1 MMKIMDSK
9 SVVTGKAIP
18 IARDDVDTDQI
29 IPAQFLRLLTKKGL
43 GKYLFYR
50 WRYDEDGTPR
60 VGFVLDDPKF
70 KGASIIL
77 AGRNFGVGS
86 SRENAVWS
94 LMDYGIKCVI
104 APSFGDIFY
113 NNAAK
118 NYLVCVKLPAD
129 VISMLQRRAEDG
141 ALVLKVDLSG
151 QVMSSDDGFSA
162 KFEMESAVIKKLT
175 ERKDDLEIT
184 QEWKEEISK
193 FEERRKSFMNKNSGK
208 TLFETQD
215 PRT

>member
-1 MMKIMDSK
+1 MKIMDSNT
-9 SVVTGKAIP
+9 VVTGKAVP

-43 GKYLFYR
+43 GRYLFYR

-60 VGFVLDDPKF
+60 EGFVLDDPKF

-94 LMDYGIKCVI
+94 LIDFGIKCVI

-113 NNAAK
+113 NNSAK
-118 NYLVCVKLPAD
+118 NYLVCAKLPAES
-129 VISMLQRRAEDG
+129 ILQLQRKAEDG
-141 ALVLKVDLSG
+141 NLTLNIDLVRQEVISG
-151 QVMSSDDGFSA
+151 DGF
-162 KFEMESAVIKKLT
+162 KVGFEMEPAVLRKLT
-175 ERKDDLEIT
+175 ERKDDLQIT
-184 QEWKEEISK
+184 ESWKEEISNYEK
-193 FEERRKSFMNKNSGK
+193 GRKNFVNEGART
-208 TLFETQD
+208 TLLATKD
-215 PRT
+215 LIG

>member
-1 MMKIMDSK
+1 MDTK
-9 SVVTGKAIP
+9 TAVTGKAVP

-43 GKYLFYR
+43 GRYLFYR
-50 WRYDEDGTPR
+50 WRFDEDGTPR
-60 VGFVLDDPKF
+60 AGFVLDDPKF

-86 SRENAVWS
+86 SRENAVWA

-118 NYLVCVKLPAD
+118 NYLVCAKLPAD
-129 VISMLQRRAEDG
+129 SVLQLQRKAGDG
-141 ALVLKVDLSG
+141 SMTLTIDLVEQEVTSA
-151 QVMSSDDGFSA
+151 DGFKA
-162 KFEMESAVIKKLT
+162 RFEMEPAVLKKLT
-175 ERKDDLEIT
+175 ERKDDLQVTEG
-184 QEWKEEISK
+184 WKEEISN
-193 FEERRKSFMNKNSGK
+193 FEKGRKNFVNESARR
-208 TLFETQD
+208 TLLATKD
-215 PRT
+215 LIG

>member
-1 MMKIMDSK
+1 MKIMDTK
-9 SVVTGKAIP
+9 TVVTGKAVP

-50 WRYDEDGTPR
+50 WRYDEEGTPR

-70 KGASIIL
+70 KGASVIL

-86 SRENAVWS
+86 SRENAVWA
-94 LMDYGIKCVI
+94 LLDYGIKCVI

-118 NYLVCVKLPAD
+118 NYLVCAKLPAES
-129 VISMLQRRAEDG
+129 VLQLQGKAQDG
-141 ALVLKVDLSG
+141 TLTLNIDLVRQEVTSG
-151 QVMSSDDGFSA
+151 DGFKSG
-162 KFEMESAVIKKLT
+162 FEMEPSVLKKLT
-175 ERKDDLEIT
+175 ERKDDLKVTES
-184 QEWKEEISK
+184 WKEEISNYEK
-193 FEERRKSFMNKNSGK
+193 GRKDFANEGARR
-208 TLFETQD
+208 TLLATKD
-215 PRT
+215 LIG